1 MNSTI
6 LLGLVIL
13 LGGSY
18 YLVRSRRI
26 SGERSQRRDALA
38 QFLAS
43 FPGRRLPDSLLRQS
57 FAYLLERSRAAG
69 DLDEQH
75 FIVAPGHDLRA
86 VYHMDELDIE
96 DAALV
101 IADRAGVRLPR
112 AQELDELRARVRTV
126 EDLVGFLE
134 PYFQPETVDG

>member
-6 LLGLVIL
+6 LLGLIVL

-26 SGERSQRRDALA
+26 TGERSHQRDAQA

-43 FPGRRLPDSLLRQS
+43 FPGRRLPESLLVHT

-75 FIVAPGHDLRA
+75 FVVAPGHDLRTT
-86 VYHMDELDIE
+86 YHMDELDVE

-101 IADRAGVRLPR
+101 IADRATARLPR
-112 AQELDELRARVRTV
+112 AQELDELRDTVRTV
-126 EDLVGFLE
+126 EDLVLFLE
-134 PYFQPETVDG
+134 PFFQPETVDG